1 MKNLFMTGI
10 TGFVGGEV
18 IKRYLDRAP
27 DLHIVAMIRAVDED
41 RLAKRI
47 GKLLKAHF
55 GDRADAVRD
64 RFTFVKGDLLKEG
77 LGVTEA
83 DRDLISTKCDAV
95 LHCAASVDF
104 GATLEFSREYNV
116 DGTRRVLELCERM
129 GDRLERLD
137 YISTAYVSGNRSD
150 VCLEDELS
158 NRGLGWAN
166 FYEQSKFESE
176 ALVRSFREQ
185 GHPVSIYRPSTVVG
199 DSNTGETPNFNVL
212 YWPLRVFARGW
223 WNLMIGYETTPV
235 DVVPVNYVADCI
247 VNLSLKGASTVGRT
261 YHLAAGPD
269 KICHIKDLATHAS
282 KWFDQPY
289 PTFVTPEDF
298 HENIRPQM
306 DAEATPALRMLISQG
321 KVYMPYFVR
330 SPLFD
335 CSNVLADLEGTGTE
349 PCMPISEYFDTLFAY
364 CVETDWGRKAP
375 KKAVGGEGAETDP
388 LEGLDPDLS
397 KPGV

>member
-1 MKNLFMTGI
+1 MKAMLLTGA
-10 TGFVGGEV
+10 TGFVGGEA

-41 RLAKRI
+41 RLSKRVD
-47 GKLLKAHF
+47 KLLKTQF
-55 GDRADAVRD
+55 GDSADLVRD
-64 RFTFVKGDLLKEG
+64 RFTFVRGDLLKEG
-77 LGVTEA
+77 LGLSDK
-83 DRDLISTKCDAV
+83 DRAMIVSECDSV

-116 DGTRRVLELCERM
+116 DGTRRMLELCEQMNLR
-129 GDRLERLD
+129 RLD
-137 YISTAYVSGNRSD
+137 YVSTAYVSGNRSD
-150 VCLEDELS
+150 VCKEDELS
-158 NRGLGWAN
+158 CRGLGWAN

-223 WNLMIGYETTPV
+223 WNLMIGYESTPV

-247 VNLSLKGASTVGRT
+247 VNLSLKGDSTIGRN

-269 KICHIKDLATHAS
+269 KICHIRDLATHAS
-282 KWFDQPY
+282 KWFKQPY

-298 HENIRPQM
+298 EKNIRPKM
-306 DAEATPALRMLISQG
+306 DAEATPALRMLINQG

-349 PCMPISEYFDTLFAY
+349 PCMAIADYFDTLFAY
-364 CVETDWGRKAP
+364 CVETDWGRKPSSKQSA
-375 KKAVGGEGAETDP
+375 GGEGARKDE
-388 LEGLDPDLS
+388 LAELMS
-397 KPGV
+397 